1 MMDGHRYDVA
11 VVGCG
16 MLGSSAAR
24 RLADAGCDVVLIG
37 QPEPADHRNHAGVFA
52 SHHDSARVC
61 RTIDPDPLRA
71 WLAQR
76 SVEQF
81 EMLTA
86 RTGISC
92 TVGTGHL
99 WVEASEGI
107 DLLALADERFDLGCS
122 RRPAAEAMVA
132 MSYLSLAEGLD
143 TMYEPAPAGYVDPRA
158 YVRAEVL
165 AAVGASAT
173 VVDAL
178 VGSVTV
184 SDHCVEVGT
193 DVGSISADRALLATG
208 AFSGHGDTPLVGLD
222 VEYALH
228 TQLYVALD
236 SDEADRLSGMPSI
249 IAKHADPTGD
259 FYLTPPVPDPVRPGH
274 HVLKIGMPQDD
285 HVRVSAADLSAW
297 YRTDG
302 DPAVAARLDGMVRG
316 LLPGLRWT
324 GRWTGSCVTTY
335 TPTGHPAID
344 WVGPGVHAGAERI
357 ACCVGGNGYAAKC
370 APSLGGLAA
379 GMLLGDP
386 WPTEV
391 DRDQFRARFRM

>member
-1 MMDGHRYDVA
+1 
-11 VVGCG
+11 

-37 QPEPADHRNHAGVFA
+37 QSEPTDHRTHTGVFA
-52 SHHDSARVC
+52 SHHDIARVS

-86 RTGISC
+86 RTGINC
-92 TVGTGHL
+92 MVGTGHL

-107 DLLALADERFDLGCS
+107 DLLAIADQRFDLGCS
-122 RRPAAEAMVA
+122 RRSATEAMAA
-132 MSYLSLAEGLD
+132 MPYLSLAEGLD

-158 YVRAEVL
+158 HVRAEVL
-165 AAVGASAT
+165 AAVGARAT

-184 SDHCVEVGT
+184 SGHCVEVGT
-193 DVGSISADRALLATG
+193 DVGPISADRVLLATG
-208 AFSGHGDTPLVGLD
+208 AFSGHGDTPLAGLD

-228 TQLYVALD
+228 TQLYVDLD

-249 IAKHADPTGD
+249 IAKHADPAGD
-259 FYLTPPVPDPVRPGH
+259 LYLTPPVPDPARPGH
-274 HVLKIGMPQDD
+274 HVLKIGTPHDD
-285 HVRVSAADLSAW
+285 HVRVPPADLSAW

-302 DPAVAARLDGMVRG
+302 DPAVAARLDSTVRG

-370 APSLGGLAA
+370 APALGGLAA
-379 GMLLGDP
+379 GMLLGEP
-386 WPTEV
+386 WPTEA

>member
-1 MMDGHRYDVA
+1 MDGHRYDVA
-11 VVGCG
+11 VVGSG

-24 RLADAGCDVVLIG
+24 HLADAGCDVVLVG
-37 QPEPADHRNHAGVFA
+37 QPEPADRRSHTGVFA
-52 SHHDSARVC
+52 SHHDIARVC

-81 EMLTA
+81 EMLMA
-86 RTGISC
+86 RTDVRC
-92 TVGTGHL
+92 TSGTGHL
-99 WVEASEGI
+99 WVEASDGI
-107 DLLALADERFDLGCS
+107 DLLAIADERFDLGCS
-122 RRPAAEAMVA
+122 RRPAAGAMA
-132 MSYLSLAEGLD
+132 DMAYLSIPEGLD

-158 YVRAEVL
+158 HVRSEVL
-165 AAVGASAT
+165 AAAGAGAI

-184 SDHCVEVGT
+184 SGHCVEVGT
-193 DVGSISADRALLATG
+193 DVGGVSADRVLLATG
-208 AFSGHGDTPLVGLD
+208 AFSGHGDTPLANLD

-236 SDEADRLSGMPSI
+236 GDEADRLSGMPSI
-249 IAKHADPTGD
+249 IAKLADPADD
-259 FYLTPPVPDPVRPGH
+259 FYLTPPVPDPARPGYH
-274 HVLKIGMPQDD
+274 LLKIGTPQDD
-285 HVRVSAADLSAW
+285 HVRSSAAGLGAW

-302 DPAVAARLDGMVRG
+302 DPATAARLDRILGD
-316 LLPGLRWT
+316 LLPGLRVA

-344 WVGPGVHAGAERI
+344 WVGAGVGRI

-370 APSLGGLAA
+370 APALGGLAA
-379 GMLLGDP
+379 GMLVGDP

-391 DRDQFRARFRM
+391 DRDLFRARFRQ